1 MQPKFSWVDK
11 ITWKW
16 ILERKFFKLLGTP
29 FAVDLETKNMDEFFK
44 EQLKKKLKYWFL
56 VPLPLVI
63 KTFIVNSMLA
73 TSLWFSIN
81 VGGLGGGGGGSKN
94 TWSKSLEPFCVTSYG
109 EVVSSAQKPK
119 FVKMMC
125 ALRVVV
131 DLGIID
137 LKNVLVVSLCAWVM
151 YAFEPKDFSLR
162 TLFKYKLKHCFPSK
176 HKRCGHIHPMD
187 FCP

>member
-81 VGGLGGGGGGSKN
+81 VGGWGGGGGGGGGSK
-94 TWSKSLEPFCVTSYG
+94 K
-109 EVVSSAQKPK
+109 K
-119 FVKMMC
+119 
-125 ALRVVV
+125 
-131 DLGIID
+131 I
-137 LKNVLVVSLCAWVM
+137 
-151 YAFEPKDFSLR
+151 
-162 TLFKYKLKHCFPSK
+162 
-176 HKRCGHIHPMD
+176 
-187 FCP
+187 